1 MSDEEKITE
10 EFEKQINEEKKIVEA
25 LNSLNEKVLKNYYPK
40 LEIQQQNKFIIYQF
54 LEIYLNSIET
64 SENEK
69 EDNFESK
76 MAIAVFKTLFI
87 GKSGFNKKDLDKK
100 LSSFNLILKLL
111 CADKL
116 NCNDNNAIKEMQKYQ
131 LFDEI
136 AKEYDCD
143 NYYSYCLYLIL
154 EYSETKLFF
163 IDSFISFMKNSFK
176 EEGKNLEIVKNQN
189 ITEDN
194 LKKISSINLAKSLKD
209 IYNKGDSFIALEIDQ
224 EKNLIR
230 QRQISPEEM
239 AEIIDNKKEAK
250 KKKKRSK
257 KKKKTKENN
266 NIIENNPEESKEQE
280 ERKNQDETDRKA
292 ESESHKENEEENKIH
307 HEIDNSQIASIRI
320 DSQINKEDIK
330 IDKDFGTITNYSDD
344 NGEKNK
350 ETNQIYVAELRGK
363 INEMDKKIGKLTKL
377 IGQVEEMKNEINVL
391 KKWKK
396 KTKKT
401 VKNLKTKNIKL
412 EGDLLEIQNELI
424 LIQLRDVIKNI
435 IDLFCKA
442 YNISLDL
449 CYIDKYVEIKKIIKL
464 KVRKEEQFEL
474 CNFFEKIYT
483 NWFLSNKNAHSI
495 DLSKPIIQ
503 QLFARID
510 QNGEFRNVQDR
521 LSRGKLNDL
530 LYKLGVNRNEN
541 FNDKAKL
548 RKEEE
553 KIFDDVNNIGDI
565 YPKI

>member
-1 MSDEEKITE
+1 
-10 EFEKQINEEKKIVEA
+10 
-25 LNSLNEKVLKNYYPK
+25 
-40 LEIQQQNKFIIYQF
+40 
-54 LEIYLNSIET
+54 
-64 SENEK
+64 
-69 EDNFESK
+69 
-76 MAIAVFKTLFI
+76 
-87 GKSGFNKKDLDKK
+87 
-100 LSSFNLILKLL
+100 
-111 CADKL
+111 
-116 NCNDNNAIKEMQKYQ
+116 
-131 LFDEI
+131 
-136 AKEYDCD
+136 
-143 NYYSYCLYLIL
+143 
-154 EYSETKLFF
+154 
-163 IDSFISFMKNSFK
+163 MKNSFK

-474 CNFFEKIYT
+474 CNFFEEIYT
-483 NWFLSNKNAHSI
+483 KWFLSNKNAHSI